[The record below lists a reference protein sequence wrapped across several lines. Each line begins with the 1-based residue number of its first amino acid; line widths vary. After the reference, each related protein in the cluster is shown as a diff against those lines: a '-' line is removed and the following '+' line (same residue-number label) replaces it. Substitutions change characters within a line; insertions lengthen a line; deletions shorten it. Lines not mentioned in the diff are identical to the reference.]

1 MDANINY
8 WAVLLAAM
16 VYYTGGILWYSPLL
30 FGRTLTMLI
39 SNTEEQRREKQKRLW
54 KLYISGF
61 FSALIM
67 SYILALVIYYTDT
80 NTYIQGIKAGFL
92 CWLGFVVTTNFIYI
106 ILAKGSYKLFLIHS
120 GYQLYGLLAMG
131 VILAI

>member
-8 WAVLLAAM
+8 WTVLLAAM
-16 VYYTGGILWYSPLL
+16 VYYAGGILWYSPLL
-30 FGRTLTMLI
+30 FGKIWTSLI
-39 SNTEEQRREKQKRLW
+39 FSTEEQRREKQKRLW
-54 KLYISGF
+54 KLTISGF
-61 FSALIM
+61 VTAFIM
-67 SYILALVIYYTDT
+67 SYILAVFIYYTDT
-80 NTYIQGIKAGFL
+80 DTYIQGMKAGFL

-120 GYQLYGLLAMG
+120 GYQLYGLLVMG